1 MKYEI
6 KKRTRTT
13 RFWLNDLS
21 YQFWSDLTKVGDKLS
36 DFAAER
42 MEEARNKRIKA
53 LKESVIDCSDSIRA
67 DVKKVCEDTML

>member
-1 MKYEI
+1 MKYKI

-21 YQFWSDLTKVGDKLS
+21 YQFWSDLTKIGDKIS
-36 DFAAER
+36 DYANER
-42 MEEARNKRIKA
+42 MEEAREKRFKV
-53 LKESVIDCSDSIRA
+53 LKESVIDCSDSIRT